1 MWSVGCIFAEM
12 LTREKL
18 FPGQEQEEQL
28 QMIIE
33 LLGYPGDGDED
44 EELEI
49 LKDFKDK
56 EALRKIGKNASHRF
70 DKRFEKCPQDAVDLL
85 KQMLTF
91 DPQKRI
97 TVDEALEHGYLSALH
112 CPDDEP
118 TTELVSAFDFEF
130 EIYDLKRED
139 YKDLLYE
146 EVMLYQSDE
155 KIREYLENKEL
166 YPNGILS

>member
-1 MWSVGCIFAEM
+1 M

-85 KQMLTF
+85 K
-91 DPQKRI
+91 
-97 TVDEALEHGYLSALH
+97 
-112 CPDDEP
+112 
-118 TTELVSAFDFEF
+118 
-130 EIYDLKRED
+130 
-139 YKDLLYE
+139 
-146 EVMLYQSDE
+146 
-155 KIREYLENKEL
+155 
-166 YPNGILS
+166 

>member
-1 MWSVGCIFAEM
+1 M

-18 FPGQEQEEQL
+18 FPGHEHEEQL

-56 EALRKIGKNASHRF
+56 ENLRKIGKNASHRF
-70 DKRFEKCPQDAVDLL
+70 DMRFEKCPQDAVDLL

-91 DPQKRI
+91 DPNKRI
-97 TVDEALEHGYLSALH
+97 TVE
-112 CPDDEP
+112 
-118 TTELVSAFDFEF
+118 
-130 EIYDLKRED
+130 
-139 YKDLLYE
+139 
-146 EVMLYQSDE
+146 
-155 KIREYLENKEL
+155 
-166 YPNGILS
+166 